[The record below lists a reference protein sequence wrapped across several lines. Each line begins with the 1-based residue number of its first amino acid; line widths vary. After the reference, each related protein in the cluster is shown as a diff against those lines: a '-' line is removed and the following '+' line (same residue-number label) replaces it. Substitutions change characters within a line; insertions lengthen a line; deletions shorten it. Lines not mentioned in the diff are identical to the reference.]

1 MFFAHIILASLTRPE
16 TPSMN
21 SPVIVRNHRLRSAFA
36 IGIGICAAIGAHG
49 VTAAEY
55 RFTPEP
61 NYPPDVAREV
71 YKPLLDYLGKA
82 TGDTFVLVAP
92 PSYSNYWRDFLL
104 PDITD
109 FSFEEAHFA
118 DYRIQRSKFVPLV
131 RKAES
136 TTYTLLANIEFEGK
150 DTNSLLGSSIAT
162 MPAPSLGYALL
173 MQFFPDPVQQ
183 PKLLSTAASW
193 RDTVQIVFGGEASA
207 AIIPS
212 WIASADGYP
221 NLITLRTSREFPGTA
236 ILASPSVPED
246 VRNKVRD
253 ALLNVEGAPELGEL
267 LLELGITRFVPAAA
281 KDFAGDQQMLSGFY
295 GYK

>member
-1 MFFAHIILASLTRPE
+1 
-16 TPSMN
+16 MN
-21 SPVIVRNHRLRSAFA
+21 SFCVRTHRLRNALAMGVAAGMLFATTSA
-36 IGIGICAAIGAHG
+36 
-49 VTAAEY
+49 TSAEY

-61 NYPPDVAREV
+61 NYTPEMAREV
-71 YKPLLDYLGKA
+71 YQPLLDYLGKA
-82 TGDTFVLVAP
+82 TGETFVLVTP
-92 PSYSNYWRDFLL
+92 SSYSNYWRDFLKA
-104 PDITD
+104 DSTD
-109 FSFEEAHFA
+109 FSYEEAHFA
-118 DYRIQRSKFVPLV
+118 DYRIQRANFVPLV
-131 RKAES
+131 RKAEA
-136 TTYTLLANIEFEGK
+136 TTYTLLANTEYEGK
-150 DTNSLLGSSIAT
+150 DISALLGSGIAT

-183 PKLLSTAASW
+183 PKLLSSAASW
-193 RDTVQIVFGGEASA
+193 RDTVQIVFGGEAEA

-221 NLITLRTSREFPGTA
+221 NLVTLKTSREFPGTA

-267 LLELGITRFVPAAA
+267 LLELGITRFVAA
-281 KDFAGDQQMLSGFY
+281 KPADFAGNQDMLSGFY

>member
-1 MFFAHIILASLTRPE
+1 MSSPSRFGNRIRLTACILGAGL
-16 TPSMN
+16 
-21 SPVIVRNHRLRSAFA
+21 IFSATIA
-36 IGIGICAAIGAHG
+36 E
-49 VTAAEY
+49 AAEY

-61 NYPPDVAREV
+61 TYSPDVAQEV
-71 YKPLLDYLGKA
+71 YKPLLEYLSKA
-82 TGDTFVLVAP
+82 TGDKFVLVTPAN
-92 PSYSNYWRDFLL
+92 YSSYWRDILK

-109 FSFEEAHFA
+109 FSYDEAHFA
-118 DYRIQRSKFVPLV
+118 DYRIQHSNFVPLV
-131 RKAES
+131 RKAEP
-136 TTYTLLANIEFEGK
+136 TTYTLLANTEFEGK
-150 DTNSLLGSSIAT
+150 DTNALLGSSIAT

-173 MQFFPDPVQQ
+173 MQFFPDPVFQ
-183 PKLLSTAASW
+183 PKILSAAASW
-193 RDTVQIVFGGEASA
+193 RDTVQIVFGGEADA

-221 NLITLRTSREFPGTA
+221 NLVTIKTSREFPGAA

-253 ALLNVEGAPELGEL
+253 ALLNVEGAPELGDV
-267 LLELGITRFVPAAA
+267 LLELGITRFVAASP